1 MPNIRFIVEL
11 PDLRKE
17 YVYKKTKQQTE
28 EELVSSAVKN
38 IDSEHPGYCN
48 AYQVLT
54 EENTWRVFGERVT
67 ARDISEVSGA
77 SYHVA
82 RLWIQDLKN
91 AKNDNIESREASVL
105 FENFMDSEFQQRLK
119 EGRKPYK
126 TRKPVLEGQ
135 EALIEKYILEDGL
148 SVVST
153 AKALGVAAN
162 TLRSYLVVN
171 MAEVEANRR
180 KMR

>member
-1 MPNIRFIVEL
+1 MSKIKFIVKL
-11 PDLRKE
+11 PDVQKE
-17 YVYKKTKQQTE
+17 YVYKKTKNITE
-28 EELVSSAVKN
+28 EDLVSSAVEY
-38 IDSEHPGYCN
+38 IESEHPGYCN
-48 AYQVLT
+48 AYKSLT
-54 EENTWRVFGERVT
+54 EEDTWRVFGDRIT

-77 SYHVA
+77 SYHVV
-82 RLWIQDLKN
+82 RLWVHELKE
-91 AKNDNIESREASVL
+91 AKKDNIESRDISIL
-105 FENFMDSEFQQRLK
+105 FENFMDPDFQERIK

-135 EALIEKYILEDGL
+135 EALIEKYILKDGL

-171 MAEVEANRR
+171 MAEVEEARRR
-180 KMR
+180 K